1 MPPQKYLKD
10 FLRED
15 HLEEEQE
22 PFHLPISLTKKTKSH
37 NPIPKTSSSSF
48 HKYPCFSSV
57 TVSSTNSPLIRYSAA
72 STSLSPLP
80 RGEQSRGLFLHVH
93 SKTAALLLE
102 AAARIQKQN
111 SKSKSK
117 PKSKNGRFGILG
129 SVLRR
134 LRGKNRSSQNRARIG
149 GDSDA
154 DGVDEIIELKIDE
167 GDLGCSSPFRF
178 ALVRDE
184 EESSDRPSP
193 GFRSPAMGSPCLRQQ
208 SEDQSSDG
216 EECTVKCEAQDEEDK
231 EQNSPVSVLEPPFD
245 DDEDGPEGE
254 EGNDTF
260 EGTNG
265 YDLESSYAFVQKT
278 KKKLLHK
285 LRRFEKLAELDPV
298 ELEKRIQE
306 EEEEADE
313 DDSIELQ
320 EEEDTSE
327 EDKDE
332 EDTEASLIKDV
343 LRQFGYQ
350 GLELPGMKMLISHLI
365 YEEEDEERR
374 KRSDNSVEAT
384 MKRVCKRL
392 ESWRCVET
400 NTIDMMIRMDLDRET
415 DDWKKFLEQINQ
427 VALAAEA
434 DLSVTLFVEVLDEL
448 IRSQLFDPILTV
460 FQRNI

>member
-10 FLRED
+10 FLREE
-15 HLEEEQE
+15 HLGEEQE
-22 PFHLPISLTKKTKSH
+22 PFHLPNPLTKKTKSH
-37 NPIPKTSSSSF
+37 NPNPKTSSSSF
-48 HKYPCFSSV
+48 YKYPCFSSI
-57 TVSSTNSPLIRYSAA
+57 TVSSTTSPLIRYSAT

-80 RGEQSRGLFLHVH
+80 RGGQNGGQFLHVP

-102 AAARIQKQN
+102 AAVRIQKQN
-111 SKSKSK
+111 SKS
-117 PKSKNGRFGILG
+117 KSKNGRFGILG

-149 GDSDA
+149 GDGDA
-154 DGVDEIIELKIDE
+154 VGVDEIIELKIDE

-178 ALVRDE
+178 ALVRDD

-193 GFRSPAMGSPCLRQQ
+193 GFRSPATGSPCPRQQ
-208 SEDQSSDG
+208 SEDHSSHG
-216 EECTVKCEAQDEEDK
+216 EDRMVRCEAQDEEDK

-245 DDEDGPEGE
+245 DDEDGHEGE
-254 EGNDTF
+254 EENGTF
-260 EGTNG
+260 EGTYG

-306 EEEEADE
+306 EEEADE

-320 EEEDTSE
+320 EEGDIY

-343 LRQFGYQ
+343 LCQSGYQ
-350 GLELPGMKMLISHLI
+350 GLELPGMKLLISHLI
-365 YEEEDEERR
+365 YEEDEEGR
-374 KRSDNSVEAT
+374 KHSDNSVEAT

-400 NTIDMMIRMDLDRET
+400 NTIDLMIRMDLDRKT
-415 DDWKKFLEQINQ
+415 DDWKKFLDQINE

-434 DLSVTLFVEVLDEL
+434 ELSVTLLAEVLEEL
-448 IRSQLFDPILTV
+448 IRS
-460 FQRNI
+460 